1 MNLFSSWFSVLF
13 TILICNSANCQGYR
27 KDSLKGKTYKYLEKK
42 FFKNQHDPKLA
53 SIYVDVWINKAKVE
67 KDTFNLASA
76 YLYKSYILEYK
87 EAVKYSDS
95 VLFLT
100 RDYLNEKFPAL
111 GYMIRGYH
119 HYSIGE
125 DKKALDDY
133 LAAYNYALKRN
144 NINQQIEIQQFIG
157 GMHYN
162 SGNYN
167 EAIKIFK
174 NQYSYFESKPEFKI
188 KNKADYLLVL
198 DDLSKSYLRGKK
210 TDSALIYTIK
220 GIKLS
225 LNNDNEMYSRFLLN
239 SAISFYYKQDNS
251 KALDSLNKVESM
263 LDNTSLAIC
272 MYYKAKVFQKN
283 DEQKSIQ
290 YFEKIDSI
298 YKKNNVSF
306 LELRDV
312 YKSMFDYYSQ
322 NGTEKEQLNSVNK
335 LIEIDSILDIDFKN
349 INDGIIKNYE
359 VPKLK
364 NEKVKLEKELIKYKL
379 NNKGIIYT
387 AIITTLFFTFLLLNF
402 YRKQKRY
409 KKRFNEIINQQK
421 KNNHKLQ
428 KNTLNNENN
437 EIGISNEVISN
448 ILKQLEFFESK
459 DYFTKNDIT
468 LNKLSKEFKT
478 NTAYLSKVINHYKKE
493 SFSSY
498 LSSLRIEYAIKELK
512 NNKTFRNYTVMAM
525 AKEIGFNNS
534 ESFSKAFYRKTGIYP
549 SYFIKQLNQ
558 TSKKL

>member
-1 MNLFSSWFSVLF
+1 MNLSYSWFFVFFIVS
-13 TILICNSANCQGYR
+13 IYNSANCQDYEQ
-27 KDSLKGKTYKYLEKK
+27 DSLKNKPYKYLEKK
-42 FFKNQHDPKLA
+42 FFKHQDDSKVA
-53 SIYVDVWINKAKVE
+53 SIYVDAWVNKAKVA
-67 KDTFNLASA
+67 KDTFNLANA
-76 YLYKSYILEYK
+76 YLYKSYNLEYN
-87 EAVKYSDS
+87 EAIKYSDS
-95 VLFLT
+95 IVLLT

-119 HYSIGE
+119 HYSIGK

-133 LAAYNYALKRN
+133 LVAYTYALKRN
-144 NINQQIEIQQFIG
+144 NVNQQIEIQQFIG

-174 NQYSYFESKPEFKI
+174 NQYSYFEARPKFKI
-188 KNKADYLLVL
+188 KNGDDYLLVL

-210 TDSALIYTIK
+210 TDSALIYTNK

-225 LNNDNEMYSRFLLN
+225 LNDNEMYSRFLLN
-239 SAISFYYKQDNS
+239 SAISFYYKQENS

-272 MYYKAKVFQKN
+272 MYYKAKVFQNN
-283 DEQKSIQ
+283 DEQKTIQ
-290 YFEKIDSI
+290 YFKKVDSI
-298 YKKNNVSF
+298 YRKNNVSF

-312 YKSMFDYYSQ
+312 YKSMFDYYSK

-335 LIEIDSILDIDFKN
+335 LIEIDSILDIDFKD

-379 NNKGIIYT
+379 NNKGIVYT
-387 AIITTLFFTFLLLNF
+387 AIIIILVFTFLLLNF

-409 KKRFNEIINQQK
+409 KQRFNKIINEQEH
-421 KNNHKLQ
+421 NNNTNKS
-428 KNTLNNENN
+428 KAITLNNKSKHV
-437 EIGISNEVISN
+437 GISEEVISN
-448 ILKQLEFFESK
+448 ILRQLELFESK
-459 DYFTKNDIT
+459 GNFTKNDIT
-468 LNKLSKEFKT
+468 LNKLSKEFRT
-478 NTAYLSKVINHYKKE
+478 NTSYLSKVINCYKKE

-498 LSSLRIEYAIKELK
+498 LSNLRIEYAIKELK
-512 NNKTFRNYTVMAM
+512 NNKAFRNYTVTAM
-525 AKEIGFNNS
+525 AKEIGFNNP
-534 ESFSKAFYRKTGIYP
+534 ESFSKAFYKKTGIYP

-558 TSKKL
+558 T